1 MAFVSGEHLSVH
13 YPETTPG
20 EGAKSGIKDLNGI
33 WLVSPSEGYRDA
45 YAVTPQVMACRS
57 PGQENMQD
65 LRNLPG
71 LALLHEGLSSID
83 YNEEQDE
90 FIRAE
95 KGPYGNSRQLLLK
108 ADGLPLFDAS
118 RWHINDFSAKTAW
131 PSPASGTL
139 CQRAG
144 RAGVAHPRRRD
155 RHPRPGNHP
164 LSVQDHRARL
174 QQLAPKVF
182 PGRKLLAVT
191 EKGEPRIFNTKGK
204 LLAAPDIW
212 CPPLNCSPKKMNCS
226 PLRAKGRRPSWSCSP
241 SRISA
246 SPAPEK
252 PGRTTAMRCAA
263 CSRAWVATPRAHDHD
278 PRGTDRGR
286 G

>member
-1 MAFVSGEHLSVH
+1 
-13 YPETTPG
+13 
-20 EGAKSGIKDLNGI
+20 LNGI

-65 LRNLPG
+65 LRSLPG

-95 KGPYGNSRQLLLK
+95 KGPYGDSRQLLLERRP
-108 ADGLPLFDAS
+108 ALFDAATGTS
-118 RWHINDFSAKTAW
+118 TTSAPRQTW

-164 LSVQDHRARL
+164 WFKTIERGFSSSPPRY
-174 QQLAPKVF
+174 F
-182 PGRKLLAVT
+182 P
-191 EKGEPRIFNTKGK
+191 
-204 LLAAPDIW
+204 AASFWP
-212 CPPLNCSPKKMNCS
+212 SPKK
-226 PLRAKGRRPSWSCSP
+226 A
-241 SRISA
+241 
-246 SPAPEK
+246 
-252 PGRTTAMRCAA
+252 
-263 CSRAWVATPRAHDHD
+263 SRASSTPKASCWPPLISGAR
-278 PRGTDRGR
+278 R
-286 G
+286 

>member
-1 MAFVSGEHLSVH
+1 
-13 YPETTPG
+13 
-20 EGAKSGIKDLNGI
+20 LNGI

-118 RWHINDFSAKTAW
+118 RYWHQRLQRQER
-131 PSPASGTL
+131 PGRRLRPGTL

-144 RAGVAHPRRRD
+144 RAGVPRARRRD

-182 PGRKLLAVT
+182 PGRKLLAIT
-191 EKGEPRIFNTKGK
+191 EKGEPRIFSTKASCCG
-204 LLAAPDIW
+204 
-212 CPPLNCSPKKMNCS
+212 CP
-226 PLRAKGRRPSWSCSP
+226 
-241 SRISA
+241 
-246 SPAPEK
+246 
-252 PGRTTAMRCAA
+252 
-263 CSRAWVATPRAHDHD
+263 
-278 PRGTDRGR
+278 
-286 G
+286 